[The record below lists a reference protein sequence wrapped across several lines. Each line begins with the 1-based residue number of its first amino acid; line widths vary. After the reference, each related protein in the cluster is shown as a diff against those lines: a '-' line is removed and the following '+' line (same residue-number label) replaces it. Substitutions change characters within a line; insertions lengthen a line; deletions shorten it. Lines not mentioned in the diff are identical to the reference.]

1 MKIITDPKEVQ
12 DWCARQN
19 SVGFVPT
26 MGCLHDGHLSLV
38 QRARRENDKVV
49 VSIYVNPTQFLP
61 GEDFDN
67 YPRVAEDDCNL
78 LSEITDV
85 VFLPS
90 DSLIYPFGKN
100 AHQISEP
107 NLSLK
112 LCGASRP
119 GHFDGVL
126 LVVMKLLQLVQA
138 NRIYMGLKDFQQ
150 QLLISR
156 MIQDF
161 FLPTQLIACPTI
173 RESDGLALSSRNK
186 YLDNHQRTLAPKLY
200 QALRNFTV
208 LCKKLGPQKA
218 QTNIKAQLHQL
229 GFEVDYLQILDERT
243 LETVTDLN
251 SFSRIFVAAYLG
263 KTRLIDNVGVKDV

>member
-1 MKIITDPKEVQ
+1 
-12 DWCARQN
+12 
-19 SVGFVPT
+19 

-38 QRARRENDKVV
+38 NRARQENDKVV

-67 YPRVAEDDCNL
+67 YPRIPEDDCNL
-78 LSEITDV
+78 LRKITDV
-85 VFLPS
+85 VFLPN
-90 DSLIYPFGKN
+90 DSVIYPMDKN
-100 AHQISEP
+100 AHQISEK

-126 LVVMKLLQLVQA
+126 LVVMKLLQLVRA
-138 NRIYMGLKDFQQ
+138 KKIYMGLKDFQQ

-161 FLPTQLIACPTI
+161 FLPTQLIPCPTV

-186 YLDNHQRTLAPKLY
+186 YLDQRERALAPALY
-200 QALRNFTV
+200 ETIRQFSEFSKQMGT
-208 LCKKLGPQKA
+208 QKA
-218 QTNIKAQLHQL
+218 QTNVENQLYKL
-229 GFEVDYLQILDERT
+229 GFDVDYLQILDERN
-243 LETVTDLN
+243 LEPISDLN
-251 SFSRIFVAAYLG
+251 SFLEFS
-263 KTRLIDNVGVKDV
+263 